1 MDSST
6 LFSNQF
12 AGVLSE
18 ELPAGPWAETSSP
31 WFSVKG
37 GEEGEKSRTNSLEEL
52 ASKRNKGDHGGASQ
66 GCI

>member
-6 LFSNQF
+6 LFSKQEF

-18 ELPAGPWAETSSP
+18 ELPADPWAETSSQ

-37 GEEGEKSRTNSLEEL
+37 GEGGEKSRDNSLEEL
-52 ASKRNKGDHGGASQ
+52 VSKRNKGDRGGAT
-66 GCI
+66 